1 MQAQSQFFYLAE
13 LTKRIMKQA
22 IKKSITLADG
32 REISLETGALARQ
45 ADGSVLLTCGE
56 TMLLATVV
64 ARKEI
69 NVETDFLPLSV
80 DYMERFSASG
90 RFPGGFFKRD
100 GRMGEHEILTSRLI
114 DRAIRPLFP
123 DDYHGDTQ
131 VMVQM
136 ISSDSKEQPDALAC
150 LAASAALIVSDVPF
164 ETPVSEVRVA
174 RKDGAFIINP
184 TFEEMEACDLDL
196 MVAATS
202 ESINMVE
209 GEMKE
214 VSEEVLL
221 EALKFAHET
230 IRQLNGLQEDL
241 RAAAGKPKR
250 AYDTLPFNE
259 ALFQDI
265 EEMTA
270 ARMDAITRSE
280 SSKEERSDAFKA
292 LKDEVTEALAEK
304 YAEEGYFGIMLGAY
318 FKKIQKRI
326 VRQAIIEDG
335 LRLDGRGT
343 RDIRPIWAEV
353 GSLPRSHGSSIFTR
367 GETQA
372 LCTATLG
379 TKFDEQTIDT
389 ATYQGSK
396 RFMLQYTFPGFSTG
410 EVKPNRAPARR
421 EVGHGNLAERALKPM
436 VPVDTPYTIR
446 VASTILESN
455 GSSSMASVCGGCLA
469 LMDAGI
475 QLTRPV
481 SGIAMGLI
489 TGDNGQFAVLSDIL
503 GDEDFLGDM
512 DFKVAGTTEGLTACQ
527 MDIKIGGLTY
537 EIIEQALAQSK
548 EGRLHILSEML
559 KTLPEPRAEL
569 SRFAPRFFVME
580 IPHDAFGTVI
590 GPGGRIIQE
599 IQRVSG
605 AQINLEEGSGN
616 MGTATISGN
625 SAEAVESAV
634 QQIRG
639 LIQMPEVGEVYTA
652 KVKSIQ
658 EYGAFV
664 EFLPGKEGLLHISEI
679 SHTRLK
685 SMDGV
690 FAVGDEIE
698 IKLVGVDPRSGKWRL
713 SHKVLLPKPE
723 GMEDEED
730 DGGRE
735 RRGGGGGP
743 RRSGGGG
750 GGNRRR

>member
-1 MQAQSQFFYLAE
+1 MQSQFFYLAE
-13 LTKRIMKQA
+13 LNNTDLMKQA

-32 REISLETGALARQ
+32 REVSLETGALARQ
-45 ADGSVLLTCGE
+45 ADGAVLLTAGE

-69 NVETDFLPLSV
+69 NVEMDFLPLSV
-80 DYMERFSASG
+80 DYMEKFAASG

-100 GRMGEHEILTSRLI
+100 GRMGEPEILTSRLI

-131 VMVQM
+131 VMVQL
-136 ISSDSKEQPDALAC
+136 ISTDSKEQPDALAC
-150 LAASAALIVSDVPF
+150 LAVSAALLVSDIPF
-164 ETPVSEVRVA
+164 ETAVCEVRVG
-174 RKDGAFIINP
+174 RKDGEFILNP
-184 TFEEMEACDLDL
+184 TFEQMEGCDLDL
-196 MVAATS
+196 LVAATS

-214 VSEEVLL
+214 VSEAVLL
-221 EALKFAHET
+221 EALKFAHAAIKEF
-230 IRQLNGLQEDL
+230 NSLQEAL
-241 RAAAGKPKR
+241 RAEAGKPKR
-250 AYDTLPFNE
+250 DYDTLPFNE

-270 ARMDAITRSE
+270 TRMDEITRSE
-280 SSKEERSDAFKA
+280 SSKEERSEAFRA
-292 LKDEVTEALAEK
+292 LKEEVKEALTEK
-304 YAEEGYFGIMLGAY
+304 YEEEVYFSLMLGTY

-326 VRQAIIEDG
+326 VRQAVINDG

-343 RDIRPIWAEV
+343 KDIRPIWSEV
-353 GSLPRSHGSSIFTR
+353 GLLPRSHGSAVFTR

-396 RFMLQYTFPGFSTG
+396 RFMLQYNFPPFSTG
-410 EVKPNRAPARR
+410 EVKPNRGPARR

-446 VASTILESN
+446 VSSTILESN

-475 QLTRPV
+475 QVIRPV

-489 TGDNGQFAVLSDIL
+489 TGEDGKFAVLSDIL

-537 EIIEQALAQSK
+537 EIIEQALAQSR
-548 EGRLHILSEML
+548 EGRLHILEEML
-559 KTLPEPRAEL
+559 KAMPAPRTEL

-580 IPHDAFGTVI
+580 IPHDSFGTVI

-599 IQRVSG
+599 IQRASG

-639 LIQMPEVGEVYTA
+639 LIQVPEVGAVYTA

-679 SHTRLK
+679 SYTRLR
-685 SMDGV
+685 SMEGV
-690 FAVGDEIE
+690 FNVGDDIE

-723 GMEDEED
+723 GMEDEEED
-730 DGGRE
+730 DRD
-735 RRGGGGGP
+735 RRGGGNRRGG
-743 RRSGGGG
+743 SGGGG
-750 GGNRRR
+750 GRRR